1 MKKWTLLFLSC
12 PLFAQQNLQLTLDEA
27 HKMALQNHPQIAAAK
42 YTAAAA
48 EQVTKETS
56 SAWQPAL
63 SANLT
68 GVGAD
73 SGSRISAGGLNNPV
87 VYNRIG
93 SGVTLSQ
100 LITDFGRTS
109 NLVESSKLRA
119 EAQTETVDTN
129 RQQVLLGVDRAFF
142 GVLRAKALLQ
152 VAQQTVQARQL
163 IVDQVSTLAQNR
175 MKSQLDVSFAK
186 VNLSDAQLLLS
197 SAQNQYK
204 AGLADLATALG
215 VPGEQN
221 IDVVD
226 TGEPKPITDA
236 LNDLVREAI
245 DQRPELRSLRL
256 EESAAQRFAKAER
269 ALMFPSVSTFATT
282 GLAPVGQEAITS
294 RYGAIGVNLSLPLL
308 NGGLFSARRK
318 EADLRAS
325 AVDQNVKDLENR
337 VIRDTRVAYLNAENA
352 YDRLGLTKEL
362 LDQAGLALELAQSR
376 YDLGLSSIVELS
388 QAQLNMT
395 SAQIS
400 ATAAR
405 YDFQLSRKVLDY
417 QTGNLR

>member
-1 MKKWTLLFLSC
+1 LSC
-12 PLFAQQNLQLTLDEA
+12 PLLAQQPQPLTLDQA
-27 HKMALQNHPQIAAAK
+27 HKLALQNHPQIASAK

-48 EQVTKETS
+48 EQVTKEVG
-56 SAWQPAL
+56 SAWQPAFT
-63 SANLT
+63 ANLT

-73 SGSRISAGGLNNPV
+73 TGSRISAGGLNNPV

-93 SGVTLSQ
+93 SGVTFSQ

-119 EAQTETVDTN
+119 QAQNETVTTN
-129 RQQVLLGVDRAFF
+129 QAQVLLGVDRAYF
-142 GVLRAKALLQ
+142 GLLRAKSLMQ
-152 VAQQTVQARQL
+152 VAEQTVKARQL

-204 AGLADLATALG
+204 ASQADLATAIG
-215 VPGEQN
+215 TPGEPN
-221 IDVVD
+221 LEVED
-226 TGEPKPITDA
+226 TGEPVPITDA
-236 LNDLVREAI
+236 ENDLVREAVS
-245 DQRPELRSLRL
+245 QRPELRSLRL
-256 EESAAQRFAKAER
+256 EESSALRFAKAER
-269 ALMFPSVSTFATT
+269 ALMFPSVATFATT
-282 GLAPVGQEAITS
+282 GLSPVGQEAITS
-294 RYGAIGVNLSLPLL
+294 QYGAIGLNVSIPLL

-318 EADLRAS
+318 EAEYRAS
-325 AVDQNVKDLENR
+325 AVNQNVKDLENR
-337 VIRDTRVAYLNAENA
+337 VIRDTRVAYLNAVNA

-362 LDQAGLALELAQSR
+362 LDQARLALELAQSR
-376 YDLGLSSIVELS
+376 YDLGLSSIIELS
-388 QAQLNMT
+388 QAQLNLT